1 MSDSGTYL
9 YAVAS
14 ESVPVGAPGV
24 AGTPVRTIT
33 RGGLVAYVSTVPL
46 AEFGEEPLRHSLEDL
61 DWLAETARAHH
72 GVVDEV
78 SRVPVAPV
86 RLVTVYAD
94 DDQVAE
100 LLDRRGEEF
109 LEVLSH
115 VAGRREWG
123 VKAYA
128 RQTPDPAESPMTGG
142 DPGKPGTSYLR
153 RRRESLRGRE
163 QARRLALARAEQI
176 HATLS
181 SEAVAS
187 CRHRAQDP
195 HLSGREERMLLN
207 GAYLV
212 DEGRDEE
219 FAALV
224 GSLGG
229 DGVDLRLTGPWAP
242 YSFTVLEAG

>member
-14 ESVPVGAPGV
+14 ESVPVDVPGV
-24 AGTPVRTIT
+24 AGTPVRTLT
-33 RGGLVAYVSTVPL
+33 RGALVAYVSTVPL

-72 GVVDEV
+72 RVVEEAA
-78 SRVPVAPV
+78 RVPVAPV

-94 DDQVAE
+94 DDQVHE

-109 LEVLSH
+109 LAVLFH
-115 VAGRREWG
+115 VTGRREWG

-128 RQTPDPAESPMTGG
+128 GQAAGPAATPVNGG
-142 DPGKPGTSYLR
+142 DPGRPGTSYLS

-163 QARRLALARAEQI
+163 QARRLAVTRAEHI
-176 HATLS
+176 HASLS
-181 SEAVAS
+181 RLAVAS
-187 CRHRAQDP
+187 RRHRAQDP
-195 HLSGREERMLLN
+195 RLSGHDEWMLLN

-212 DEGRDEE
+212 DVGRDEE

-229 DGVDLRLTGPWAP
+229 DGVDVRLTGPWAP
-242 YSFTVLEAG
+242 YSFTVLEPG